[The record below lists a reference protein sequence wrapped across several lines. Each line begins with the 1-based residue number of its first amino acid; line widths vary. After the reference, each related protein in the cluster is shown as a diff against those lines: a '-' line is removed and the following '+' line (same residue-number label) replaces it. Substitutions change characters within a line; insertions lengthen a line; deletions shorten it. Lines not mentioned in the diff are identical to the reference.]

1 VKINMVKENTQ
12 EPTLVRLEV
21 CISKKAAELI
31 AQYAKTTGYA
41 STDRVIEELAFA
53 LHELL
58 KIDKERNI
66 SLEEFRGVLKTFRRF
81 EDETQ

>member
-1 VKINMVKENTQ
+1 MVEENAQ
-12 EPTLVRLEV
+12 EPNLVRLEA

-31 AQYAKTTGYA
+31 AQYAKTTGYD

-53 LHELL
+53 IHELL

-81 EDETQ
+81 EDEAE

>member
-1 VKINMVKENTQ
+1 MVEENTQ
-12 EPTLVRLEV
+12 EPNLVRLEV

-31 AQYAKTTGYA
+31 AQYTKTTGYN

-53 LHELL
+53 THELL

-81 EDETQ
+81 EDEAE